1 MASYL
6 DLNGLRYFVKKL
18 RDQYYPV
25 GTIYISTTEKSPAN
39 TIGGTWERYAQG
51 RALFGVNTDDPKFLA
66 GTTGGEAEHTLTIDE
81 MPKHSHRIFAPNSF
95 ATKYADPAHAV
106 IDPNN
111 FGRNSSEAGG
121 SKPHNNLPPY
131 IAVYIWRRIS

>member
-18 RDQYYPV
+18 REQYYPV
-25 GTIYISTTEKSPAN
+25 GTIYISTTERSPAN

-51 RALFGVNTDDPKFLA
+51 RALFGVGSEKAFWA

-81 MPKHSHRIFAPNSF
+81 MPKHSHKVFTPNGY
-95 ATKYADPAHAV
+95 ATVYPDSGHAV
-106 IDPNN
+106 IDPKN
-111 FGRNSSEAGG
+111 FGGNSSETGG
-121 SKPHNNLPPY
+121 GKPHNNLPPY
-131 IAVYIWRRIS
+131 VAVYIWRRIS